1 VARGGQAA
9 RLRAVG
15 SGEAMQPSAA
25 DDEIEKILEERL
37 KMAELEI
44 ERMGPNSKSPIP
56 LQNAWSRRATG

>member
-37 KMAELEI
+37 KMTELEI
-44 ERMGPNSKSPIP
+44 ERMGPNSKSPKP
-56 LQNAWSRRATG
+56 N